1 MYKKHTE
8 YQHDS
13 SSFYNSSLEGV
24 GGCSVIEMSKVDHKY
39 LEIFLLHK
47 FLLLT
52 RLFLDF
58 TF

>member
-1 MYKKHTE
+1 M
-8 YQHDS
+8 S
-13 SSFYNSSLEGV
+13 R
-24 GGCSVIEMSKVDHKY
+24 VIEMSKVDDHKH

>member
-1 MYKKHTE
+1 M
-8 YQHDS
+8 S
-13 SSFYNSSLEGV
+13 
-24 GGCSVIEMSKVDHKY
+24 CVIEISKVDHKY